1 MKSSD
6 YQAALQ
12 YLYSFVDYEK
22 LPGAAPPVRTLN
34 LVTGLLEKLGNPES
48 RWPSVHVTGTKGKGS
63 TATMIANIAAESGY
77 RVGLYTSPHLLSY
90 RERMVING
98 RKIPKG
104 VFCELVEKARPVL
117 DTYLRDSA
125 EPPSFFDVWTALAFV
140 YFAESQVDLAVV
152 EVGLGGRLDSTNV
165 LMPDAA
171 VITPIGLD
179 HTDRLGSTIR
189 EIAIEKAGIVKQSV
203 PTISAP
209 QVVEAQSVILDTCQS
224 LDSRLI
230 QVGTDIQF
238 SREGTHSSG
247 QVFSVNDSRS
257 EYRNLVLGL
266 RGAYQIENAVTAI
279 ATVEALNEGR
289 IPIAPKAVGR
299 ALKDVNMPGRLQVI
313 QQNPT
318 ILMDG
323 AHNTLAIRTLVQ
335 SLDDLYPHRRVIFV
349 LSLNQDKDVD
359 GMCRILSAAGDEF
372 IVANRRIVHKRQV
385 NPETVATRLRLSG
398 KPVAV
403 TEGVAEALDL
413 SRAKAGVK
421 DLVCVTGS
429 LYLVGEM
436 LEIFHDMEPEE
447 TFSRD
452 I

>member
-1 MKSSD
+1 MKSTD
-6 YQAALQ
+6 YQSALQ

-22 LPGAAPPVRTLN
+22 LPGAAPQVRTLD
-34 LVTGLLEKLGNPES
+34 LVTGLLQKLGNPES

-98 RKIPKG
+98 RKIPKRR
-104 VFCELVEKARPVL
+104 FCQLVEKVRPVL
-117 DTYLRDSA
+117 DTYIGNSA

-165 LMPDAA
+165 LVPDVA

-189 EIAIEKAGIVKQSV
+189 EIATEKAGIVKRSV
-203 PTISAP
+203 PTVSAP
-209 QVVEAQSVILDTCQS
+209 QEDEALAVIQATCQS

-230 QVGTDIQF
+230 QVGSDIRF
-238 SREGTHSSG
+238 SMEGTDPTG
-247 QVFSVNDSRS
+247 QVFSIDNSRS
-257 EYRNLVLGL
+257 EYSNLVLGL
-266 RGAYQIENAVTAI
+266 KGSYQIENAVTAI
-279 ATVEALNEGR
+279 ATIEALNAGR
-289 IPIAPKAVGR
+289 IPIAPKAVGK
-299 ALKDVNMPGRLQVI
+299 ALKTVNMPGRLQVI
-313 QQNPT
+313 QHDPT

-323 AHNTLAIRTLVQ
+323 AHNMLAIRTLVQ
-335 SLDDLYPHRRVIFV
+335 SLKELYPDRRVIFV

-359 GMCRILSAAGDEF
+359 GMCGVLSAAGDEF
-372 IVANRRIVHKRQV
+372 IVSSRRVVHKRQV
-385 NPETVATRLRLSG
+385 NPETVAARLRLSG
-398 KPVAV
+398 KPVTV
-403 TEGVAEALDL
+403 TQGVADALDL
-413 SRAKAGVK
+413 SRIKAGVK

-429 LYLVGEM
+429 LYLVGEA
-436 LEIFHDMEPEE
+436 LEIIHDMEPEE
-447 TFSRD
+447 TFSRN